1 MGPIAKRPRGRPPGS
16 GRPKGRAPAAGA
28 PRAKGR
34 GRNSVSGDAVLAS
47 TSADA
52 TDILPDAMSLLAD
65 ESAAPANVSLPW
77 GASSVATPNLQDA
90 PTTGA
95 AGGVAAPAAGA
106 PGDEEEGVDEE
117 EDDAEEQMLQMPTAT
132 AEDREATKA
141 LLDTFSPEQLQR
153 YEVYRRAHLPKS
165 SIRKYLQTVV
175 GGIVPASVGIIVGG
189 CGKLFVGEIV
199 EEALS
204 FMEELGEPENT
215 PIRPDHLREAFRR
228 YRLAHSNSMG
238 THIHKKQLFRQ

>member
-1 MGPIAKRPRGRPPGS
+1 MLQLL
-16 GRPKGRAPAAGA
+16 
-28 PRAKGR
+28 
-34 GRNSVSGDAVLAS
+34 VL
-47 TSADA
+47 
-52 TDILPDAMSLLAD
+52 L
-65 ESAAPANVSLPW
+65 EVSLHR
-77 GASSVATPNLQDA
+77 LQVHQA
-90 PTTGA
+90 MKKR
-95 AGGVAAPAAGA
+95 
-106 PGDEEEGVDEE
+106 GVDEE